1 MICMP
6 LSGVKKI
13 LLTEEDTV
21 VRDGLAKLLKKDG
34 YQITKA
40 SSSSELIK
48 QINAGSFDLILV
60 DVHLGQPEGIEVL
73 KVLKDTK
80 PGIPILAMVSH
91 TSGGIVEKALKEGVI
106 DYLIKPFNIST
117 IKKKIAKILKDNQ
130 PKQGEMNI

>member
-1 MICMP
+1 MIRMP
-6 LSGVKKI
+6 LTGAKKI

-40 SSSSELIK
+40 SSSSELIR
-48 QINAGSFDLILV
+48 QINEGSFDLILV

-106 DYLIKPFNIST
+106 DYLIKPFNIT
-117 IKKKIAKILKDNQ
+117 AIKKKIAKILKDNQ
-130 PKQGEMNI
+130 PKQGEMSA